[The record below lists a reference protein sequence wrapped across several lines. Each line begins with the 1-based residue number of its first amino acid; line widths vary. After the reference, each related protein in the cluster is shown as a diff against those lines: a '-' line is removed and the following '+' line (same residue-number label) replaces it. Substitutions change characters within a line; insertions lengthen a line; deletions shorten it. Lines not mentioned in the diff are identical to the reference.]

1 MKELLKHHLYIIGF
15 SLVIGFAFY
24 LNWQTP
30 PNLDEARAYVIAQNL
45 SLFEIFSIS
54 KTEGHP
60 FLWYYILKPITKLHY
75 FYPYNLYA
83 INIILYII
91 ALYLLYKYAPF
102 STYLKY
108 SITLSLPF
116 LKLYNSFAR
125 CYSLTLML
133 CFMLMCL
140 YQKRHQ
146 KTLSYLTLIILLA
159 NSSSVGFFAAFSLGL
174 MFLYECLFIQ
184 QHKKHPIELT
194 IIFLFGAIE
203 LLLLLIQFYGYNK
216 DIPLNTPVFQP
227 LTKDINTAFHP
238 LNIYVLSL
246 LYLSSILIF
255 IKNKNFAS
263 VFFLILSSSQL
274 TFLLTQIH
282 HGGSHHYY
290 FYYIYLICAYWLSHK
305 KNTKQTIPLYILSF
319 ALIFNTN
326 MNYKHIDITYLKTLK
341 NSALEINN
349 LFTNTPQEIII
360 LEDFNGNILQPY
372 LSSNITL
379 LNQTATPYTTL
390 KGLSEFLYF
399 LYVPINNQDIIKK
412 VQKNPHVLIYHTCGN
427 NTLEN
432 NNLIFNLKY
441 RLNKTYCLYDINI
454 K

>member
-24 LNWQTP
+24 LNCQTP

-45 SLFEIFSIS
+45 SLFEVFSIS

-75 FYPYNLYA
+75 FYPYNLYS
-83 INIILYII
+83 INIIIYII

-108 SITLSLPF
+108 TITLSLPF

-133 CFMLMCL
+133 CFILMNL
-140 YQKRHQ
+140 YPKRHK

-174 MFLYECLFIQ
+174 IFLYECLFIQ
-184 QHKKHPIELT
+184 QYKKQYQELT

-216 DIPLNTPVFQP
+216 QIPLITPAFQT
-227 LTKDINTAFHP
+227 LQQDINAAYHP
-238 LNIYVLSL
+238 LNIYILSL
-246 LYLSSILIF
+246 LYLTSILIF

-263 VFFLILSSSQL
+263 VTFLTLSSFQL
-274 TFLLTQIH
+274 TILLTQIH
-282 HGGSHHYY
+282 HGGPHHYY
-290 FYYIYLICAYWLSHK
+290 FYYIYLICAYWLSPK
-305 KNTKQTIPLYILSF
+305 KASLQTLPLFILSF

-326 MNYKHIDITYLKTLK
+326 MKYKHLDINYLKDLK
-341 NSALEINN
+341 NSALEINK
-349 LFTNTPQEIII
+349 LFTNTQQEIII
-360 LEDFNGNILQPY
+360 LEDYNGNILQPY

-390 KGLSEFLYF
+390 KGLNEFLYI
-399 LYVPINNQDIIKK
+399 LYVPINTQDIIKK

-432 NNLIFNLKY
+432 NYLTFNLKH
-441 RLNKTYCLYDINI
+441 RLNETHCLYDINI